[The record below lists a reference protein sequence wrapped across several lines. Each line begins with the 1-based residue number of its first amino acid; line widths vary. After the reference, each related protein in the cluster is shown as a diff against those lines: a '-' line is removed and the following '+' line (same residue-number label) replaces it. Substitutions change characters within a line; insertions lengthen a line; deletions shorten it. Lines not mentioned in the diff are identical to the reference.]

1 MVVLVRVLVTGG
13 AGFIGTH
20 LVRRLAEQGHQVT
33 VLDDFSTGAAR
44 LDLTR
49 LSRLVQ
55 ADVRD
60 AEGVSRAARKAECVY
75 HLAAVVG
82 VRHALQNQVRSLTV
96 DWEGTK
102 NVLEAAEREGAAVF
116 VASSSA
122 VYGKTE
128 RLPIG
133 EKDDIVLGNTHL
145 PSWTYSAAKLAEEL
159 LARAWSAERGLP
171 VKVGRFFNVIGPGQ
185 TGAYGM
191 VVPRFVEAALKGN
204 PLVVYGRGDHA
215 RTFVDIRDALDG
227 LERVMQQGG
236 WGEVY
241 NIGGAE
247 EITVL
252 ELARRVLTLAGS
264 SSPVCLVPFEEAFG
278 PDFEEIGRRVPDIR
292 RLRALGYEPRRTL
305 EETLQSIIEEKRGA

>member
-1 MVVLVRVLVTGG
+1 MLVRVLVTGG

-33 VLDDFSTGAAR
+33 ILDDLSTGVLRPDLAAR
-44 LDLTR
+44 AT
-49 LSRLVQ
+49 LVA

-60 AEGVSRAARKAECVY
+60 AEAVGRAALKAECIY

-96 DWEGTK
+96 DWLGTK

-133 EKDDIVLGNTHL
+133 EEDDVVLGNTHL
-145 PSWTYSAAKLAEEL
+145 PSWTYSTAKLSEEL
-159 LARAWSAERGLP
+159 LARAWAAERGLR

-191 VVPRFVEAALKGN
+191 VVPRFVEAALKGEA
-204 PLVVYGRGDHA
+204 LVVYGRGDHT
-215 RTFVDIRDALDG
+215 RTFVDIQDALDG
-227 LERVMQQGG
+227 LEAVMARGR
-236 WGEVY
+236 WGVAY

-252 ELARRVLTLAGS
+252 ELARRVLALTGS
-264 SSPVCLVPFEEAFG
+264 SSPVTFVPFEEAFG

-292 RLRALGYEPRRTL
+292 RLQVLGYQPRRPLEQTL
-305 EETLQSIIEEKRGA
+305 ASIIEEKRAA